1 MARGRPGGV
10 LGSLGPR
17 RGSPPGSPAGSRQ
30 ALAPAGPVGQDGPVA
45 PAVSPARG
53 RGQLRPPE
61 FGARGRRGGT
71 PAAFP
76 GPHARPAAAPGAHGP
91 RQVMAEQREED
102 RDYRE
107 YRRLEDGEEDSPPG
121 EEEEEQ
127 LLLHVTEGPTDSWH
141 HIKDLDSFFTKIYQ
155 FHQRNGF
162 ACVLLSDVL
171 ELLTFLLCCVDYD
184 VLFAT
189 RPLNH
194 SHVPERAKV
203 TLPDA
208 VLPAPQC
215 ARRLRG
221 SGWLLFLLVL
231 AGAVWLCRLVT
242 ALRRLVG
249 YWEIRSFYIRA
260 LGIPAEELCNHSWQS
275 VQARLLA
282 LQRRQPLCVPRRELT
297 ELDIHHRILRFRNYT
312 VAMVNKSLLPV
323 RFRLPLLGPVVFL
336 TRGLQFNLE
345 LLLFRGPAALFQNT
359 WSLRPQVK
367 RAGARRAL
375 ARGLARAAVLLG
387 VANLALCPCVLGWR
401 LLLAF
406 FSYAEGLKRA
416 PGSLGARRWSLY
428 ARHYLRHFNELGHEL
443 QARLGRGHAPATK
456 YMDSFSSPLLAVLA
470 RHVGFFAGSVLAV
483 LIVLTVY
490 DEDVLT
496 VQHIL
501 TAITLLGLV
510 VTVARSFIPDEHAV
524 WCPEQLLQ
532 RVLAHVHYLPE
543 HWQGRAGRA
552 ETRAEMAQLFQY
564 KAVFILE
571 ELLSPLV
578 TPLILIF
585 AFPPRALDIVDFFRN
600 FTVEVAGVG
609 DICSF
614 AQLDVRHHGNPQWLS
629 EGHTEAP
636 PERQAEHGK
645 TELSLMRFALSNPR
659 WRPPPPAR
667 RFLGHLQAQVTRDAA
682 TAPASLL
689 PEDSA
694 LAPEALLSSVLAAG
708 GLLARGQPC
717 STASATASLLASLRT
732 PLGTPPCAAPDSPAE
747 HPEDRPALSES
758 RLRSL
763 SRSALLAEVAS
774 AEMSLHAIYLHQVC
788 HPRLPGSPC
797 PQRPGTRLPWAPW
810 CLSPERRCLRALPP
824 GPGPSSP
831 VPCQAV
837 PTLPAPLGDTHPLF
851 PATDRSWCHPWC
863 PFCPHLGRGSAPG

>member
-1 MARGRPGGV
+1 MA
-10 LGSLGPR
+10 
-17 RGSPPGSPAGSRQ
+17 
-30 ALAPAGPVGQDGPVA
+30 GQGEKD
-45 PAVSPARG
+45 
-53 RGQLRPPE
+53 PE
-61 FGARGRRGGT
+61 
-71 PAAFP
+71 
-76 GPHARPAAAPGAHGP
+76 
-91 RQVMAEQREED
+91 
-102 RDYRE
+102 YRE
-107 YRRLEDGEEDSPPG
+107 YQEYQRLEDCEEDSPPG
-121 EEEEEQ
+121 EDEEE
-127 LLLHVTEGPTDSWH
+127 LLLHVTEGPTGTGVLPSRGPGGPCGPSGGPRWESLSPRFVAPHQGPGQFLYQDILAWPLEALWGNTGVHGRTPRMGWMAQEGPSH
-141 HIKDLDSFFTKIYQ
+141 SHKFLNLTYIYH

-162 ACVLLSDVL
+162 ACVVLSDVL
-171 ELLTFLLCCVDYD
+171 ELVQFLFVVTFSTFLLCCVDYD

-189 RPLNH
+189 RPLNQ
-194 SHVPERAKV
+194 SHVPEHSKV

-231 AGAVWLCRLVT
+231 AGMVWLCRLVT

-249 YWEIRSFYIRA
+249 YWEIRRFYIQA
-260 LGIPAEELCNHSWQS
+260 LGIPADELCNHSWQS

-323 RFRLPLLGPVVFL
+323 HFHLPLLGPVVFL

-367 RAGARRAL
+367 RAGTRRAL

-443 QARLGRGHAPATK
+443 QARLSRGHAPATK

-510 VTVARSFIPDEHAV
+510 VTVARSFIPDEHSV

-564 KAVFILE
+564 KAVGVASPPSTEPSSFKTPFPGT
-571 ELLSPLV
+571 LLS
-578 TPLILIF
+578 TPWILQS
-585 AFPPRALDIVDFFRN
+585 
-600 FTVEVAGVG
+600 G
-609 DICSF
+609 SY
-614 AQLDVRHHGNPQWLS
+614 LS
-629 EGHTEAP
+629 
-636 PERQAEHGK
+636 Q
-645 TELSLMRFALSNPR
+645 
-659 WRPPPPAR
+659 
-667 RFLGHLQAQVTRDAA
+667 D
-682 TAPASLL
+682 
-689 PEDSA
+689 
-694 LAPEALLSSVLAAG
+694 
-708 GLLARGQPC
+708 
-717 STASATASLLASLRT
+717 
-732 PLGTPPCAAPDSPAE
+732 
-747 HPEDRPALSES
+747 
-758 RLRSL
+758 
-763 SRSALLAEVAS
+763 
-774 AEMSLHAIYLHQVC
+774 
-788 HPRLPGSPC
+788 
-797 PQRPGTRLPWAPW
+797 
-810 CLSPERRCLRALPP
+810 LPP
-824 GPGPSSP
+824 G
-831 VPCQAV
+831 
-837 PTLPAPLGDTHPLF
+837 TLL
-851 PATDRSWCHPWC
+851 S
-863 PFCPHLGRGSAPG
+863 

>member
-1 MARGRPGGV
+1 
-10 LGSLGPR
+10 
-17 RGSPPGSPAGSRQ
+17 
-30 ALAPAGPVGQDGPVA
+30 
-45 PAVSPARG
+45 
-53 RGQLRPPE
+53 
-61 FGARGRRGGT
+61 
-71 PAAFP
+71 
-76 GPHARPAAAPGAHGP
+76 
-91 RQVMAEQREED
+91 MAEHGEEH

-107 YRRLEDGEEDSPPG
+107 YRRLEDCEEDSPPG

-141 HIKDLDSFFTKIYQ
+141 HIKDLDSFFTKISWHSPWWHCGGQGGAWGDSGDGRGDMGGVHHSFIVSLTSPHIYQ

-171 ELLTFLLCCVDYD
+171 ELVQFLFVVTFSTFLLCCVDYD

-443 QARLGRGHAPATK
+443 QARLGRGHAPATR

-682 TAPASLL
+682 AAPAPRHLLPEGPLPASLL
-689 PEDSA
+689 SEESA
-694 LAPEALLSSVLAAG
+694 LAPEALVSSVLAAS
-708 GLLARGQPC
+708 GLVARDPRFGPPC
-717 STASATASLLASLRT
+717 GTASATASLLASLRT
-732 PLGTPPCAAPDSPAE
+732 PLGTCAAAESPGE

-774 AEMSLHAIYLHQVC
+774 AEMSLHAIYLHQLHQKQQPQGPQPAGAPKHHLVTT
-788 HPRLPGSPC
+788 GSAARAS
-797 PQRPGTRLPWAPW
+797 Q
-810 CLSPERRCLRALPP
+810 LREM
-824 GPGPSSP
+824 
-831 VPCQAV
+831 
-837 PTLPAPLGDTHPLF
+837 PLGGWAEEDEEEEEEEAETM
-851 PATDRSWCHPWC
+851 T
-863 PFCPHLGRGSAPG
+863 

>member
-1 MARGRPGGV
+1 MQGVPPGEPRESLQGHGRLWHRPGRWDRTGRWH
-10 LGSLGPR
+10 LRCHL
-17 RGSPPGSPAGSRQ
+17 PA
-30 ALAPAGPVGQDGPVA
+30 AGASSGHPNSGHAG
-45 PAVSPARG
+45 
-53 RGQLRPPE
+53 
-61 FGARGRRGGT
+61 GAA
-71 PAAFP
+71 AAFP
-76 GPHARPAAAPGAHGP
+76 VPHTCPIAAAGAHVP
-91 RQVMAEQREED
+91 RQVMEQGEED
-102 RDYRE
+102 REYRE
-107 YRRLEDGEEDSPPG
+107 YRRLEECEEDSPPG

-162 ACVLLSDVL
+162 ACVLLSDIL
-171 ELLTFLLCCVDYD
+171 ELVQFLFVVTFSTFLLCCVDYD

-682 TAPASLL
+682 TAPPPRHLLAEGPLAASLL
-689 PEDSA
+689 SEDSA
-694 LAPEALLSSVLAAG
+694 LAPEGLMASVLAAS
-708 GLLARGQPC
+708 GLVARDPRFGQPC
-717 STASATASLLASLRT
+717 STASATASLLASLRN
-732 PLGTPPCAAPDSPAE
+732 PLGTCGAPDSPGE
-747 HPEDRPALSES
+747 QPSPEDRPALSES

-774 AEMSLHAIYLHQVC
+774 AEMSLHAIYLHQLHQQQQQPQGPQPAGAPK
-788 HPRLPGSPC
+788 HPFVTTGSAARAS
-797 PQRPGTRLPWAPW
+797 Q
-810 CLSPERRCLRALPP
+810 LREM
-824 GPGPSSP
+824 
-831 VPCQAV
+831 
-837 PTLPAPLGDTHPLF
+837 PLGGWAEEEEEEEEETM
-851 PATDRSWCHPWC
+851 T
-863 PFCPHLGRGSAPG
+863 

>member
-1 MARGRPGGV
+1 MAAAEC
-10 LGSLGPR
+10 R
-17 RGSPPGSPAGSRQ
+17 R
-30 ALAPAGPVGQDGPVA
+30 
-45 PAVSPARG
+45 VSPG
-53 RGQLRPPE
+53 DGGQ
-61 FGARGRRGGT
+61 
-71 PAAFP
+71 
-76 GPHARPAAAPGAHGP
+76 
-91 RQVMAEQREED
+91 EED
-102 RDYRE
+102 DRVPE
-107 YRRLEDGEEDSPPG
+107 YRRLEDEEGLAPGEED
-121 EEEEEQ
+121 EEQ
-127 LLLHVTEGPTDSWH
+127 LLLHVTEGWGWTRGIH
-141 HIKDLDSFFTKIYQ
+141 HPLIISLTPPHIYH

-162 ACVLLSDVL
+162 ACVLLSDIL
-171 ELLTFLLCCVDYD
+171 ELVQFLFVVTFSTFLLCCVDYD

-221 SGWLLFLLVL
+221 TGWLLFLLVL

-260 LGIPAEELCNHSWQS
+260 LGIPALCNHSWQS

-443 QARLGRGHAPATK
+443 QARLSRGHAPATK

-543 HWQGRAGRA
+543 HWQGFHPGGAAEPPGDTPDPHLRAPPPRSRNRGFLPQLHGGGGGGGRHLLLRAAGRA
-552 ETRAEMAQLFQY
+552 
-564 KAVFILE
+564 
-571 ELLSPLV
+571 SPRQ
-578 TPLILIF
+578 PPGGDRGDRGG
-585 AFPPRALDIVDFFRN
+585 AFRGRVCS
-600 FTVEVAGVG
+600 AGV
-609 DICSF
+609 STS
-614 AQLDVRHHGNPQWLS
+614 LSPQWLS
-629 EGHTEAP
+629 EGTHGGPPGAP
-636 PERQAEHGK
+636 SGAREDGAVVD
-645 TELSLMRFALSNPR
+645 ALRSEQSPVAAAATCPPLP
-659 WRPPPPAR
+659 RPP
-667 RFLGHLQAQVTRDAA
+667 
-682 TAPASLL
+682 
-689 PEDSA
+689 
-694 LAPEALLSSVLAAG
+694 AG
-708 GLLARGQPC
+708 A
-717 STASATASLLASLRT
+717 
-732 PLGTPPCAAPDSPAE
+732 
-747 HPEDRPALSES
+747 
-758 RLRSL
+758 
-763 SRSALLAEVAS
+763 
-774 AEMSLHAIYLHQVC
+774 
-788 HPRLPGSPC
+788 
-797 PQRPGTRLPWAPW
+797 
-810 CLSPERRCLRALPP
+810 
-824 GPGPSSP
+824 
-831 VPCQAV
+831 
-837 PTLPAPLGDTHPLF
+837 GDP
-851 PATDRSWCHPWC
+851 
-863 PFCPHLGRGSAPG
+863 

>member
-1 MARGRPGGV
+1 
-10 LGSLGPR
+10 
-17 RGSPPGSPAGSRQ
+17 
-30 ALAPAGPVGQDGPVA
+30 
-45 PAVSPARG
+45 
-53 RGQLRPPE
+53 
-61 FGARGRRGGT
+61 
-71 PAAFP
+71 
-76 GPHARPAAAPGAHGP
+76 
-91 RQVMAEQREED
+91 
-102 RDYRE
+102 
-107 YRRLEDGEEDSPPG
+107 
-121 EEEEEQ
+121 
-127 LLLHVTEGPTDSWH
+127 
-141 HIKDLDSFFTKIYQ
+141 
-155 FHQRNGF
+155 
-162 ACVLLSDVL
+162 
-171 ELLTFLLCCVDYD
+171 
-184 VLFAT
+184 
-189 RPLNH
+189 
-194 SHVPERAKV
+194 
-203 TLPDA
+203 
-208 VLPAPQC
+208 
-215 ARRLRG
+215 
-221 SGWLLFLLVL
+221 
-231 AGAVWLCRLVT
+231 
-242 ALRRLVG
+242 
-249 YWEIRSFYIRA
+249 
-260 LGIPAEELCNHSWQS
+260 
-275 VQARLLA
+275 
-282 LQRRQPLCVPRRELT
+282 
-297 ELDIHHRILRFRNYT
+297 
-312 VAMVNKSLLPV
+312 MVNKSLLPV

-367 RAGARRAL
+367 RAGSRRAL

-387 VANLALCPCVLGWR
+387 LANLALCPCVLGWR

-443 QARLGRGHAPATK
+443 RARLGRGHAPATR

-585 AFPPRALDIVDFFRN
+585 AFPRRALDIVDFFRN

-629 EGHTEAP
+629 RGHTEAP

-667 RFLGHLQAQVTRDAA
+667 RFLGHLQAQ
-682 TAPASLL
+682 
-689 PEDSA
+689 PEGLVA
-694 LAPEALLSSVLAAG
+694 SVLAAG
-708 GLLARGQPC
+708 GLVAREPRFGPPC
-717 STASATASLLASLRT
+717 STASATASLLASLRS
-732 PLGTPPCAAPDSPAE
+732 PLGTAPCAAPDSPAE
-747 HPEDRPALSES
+747 PEDRPALSES

-774 AEMSLHAIYLHQVC
+774 AEMSLHAIYLHQL
-788 HPRLPGSPC
+788 HQQQQQQ
-797 PQRPGTRLPWAPW
+797 PQ
-810 CLSPERRCLRALPP
+810 
-824 GPGPSSP
+824 GPGP
-831 VPCQAV
+831 Q
-837 PTLPAPLGDTHPLF
+837 PAGAPKHPFVTTGSAARASQLREMPLGGWAEEEEEEEEEETM
-851 PATDRSWCHPWC
+851 T
-863 PFCPHLGRGSAPG
+863 